1 MKKLFAIAAMLCI
14 SFVYGQ
20 DKINTD
26 YNSSISMEPTN
37 VVSSAILNFNYTGID
52 NVKYVVLKNNEEV
65 YSKEITKGSGSQVF
79 KVDFSSLE
87 KGSYTIRFIVDNEE
101 VKNISFEKI

>member
-1 MKKLFAIAAMLCI
+1 MLCI

-65 YSKEITKGSGSQVF
+65 SSKEIAKGNNPQII

-87 KGSYTIRFIVDNEE
+87 KGSYIIRFIIDNEE
-101 VKNISFEKI
+101 VKNISFERI

>member
-20 DKINTD
+20 QNINAD

-37 VVSSAILNFNYTGID
+37 VVSSAILNLNYTGID
-52 NVKYVVLKNNEEV
+52 NVKYVVVKNNEEV
-65 YSKEITKGSGSQVF
+65 SSKEISKGNNPQII

-87 KGSYTIRFIVDNEE
+87 KGTYTIRFIIDNEE
-101 VKNISFEKI
+101 VKNISFERI